1 MATLKEIAEKVGV
14 SVATVSRVLN
24 YDATLSV
31 SDETR
36 RRIFEV
42 AQELNYKT
50 LRERSQQARESF
62 RFGLIHW
69 YSERQEID
77 DPYYMAI
84 RLGVEKE
91 CFDRG
96 IELVKLFKQ
105 HGAYPIERMEALDGI
120 IAVGKFG
127 PKEVEV
133 FATGAKQIVF
143 VDCSPD
149 EHRFDSVVID
159 LRQAT
164 VTVLDYLLRLGH
176 TKIGYIGGRE
186 YVDEGTPICD
196 EREAAFYEYLY
207 VKGLYDS
214 RYVWIGAFTAE
225 DGYRLMKEAVSG
237 GDLPTAFFIAS
248 DSMAIGALRALHEAG
263 IAVPEEAAIVGFND
277 IPTAAFLH
285 PPLSTVKVY
294 TEFMGET
301 AVELLI
307 ERLTTKRAICKKVVV
322 PTELVIRS
330 SSEGNEKGSGR

>member
-127 PKEVEV
+127 PKEVEF
-133 FATGAKQIVF
+133 FAAGAKQIVF

-186 YVDEGTPICD
+186 YVDGETPIRD